1 MSTKIIFS
9 GIVLA
14 IFLQRCVEVQIS
26 QRHRA
31 ALLAQGGREHGD
43 NHLPLVKRLQVSWF
57 VAMVVEVWGLNRPF
71 VPTLAAIALTAAL
84 TGQLLRYL
92 SMRALGTRWT
102 LPIITLPGR
111 SAVHTGIYRYLRHPN
126 WLGVILE
133 ITAVP
138 LIHGAYLTA
147 IAFTLANAWLM
158 RQRIQT
164 EERALSQDNNYM
176 AVFAHRWRFIPA
188 GDRLK
193 KP

>member
-1 MSTKIIFS
+1 MITKIIFS

-26 QRHRA
+26 QRHQA
-31 ALLAQGGREHGD
+31 YLLAQGGREHGD
-43 NHLPLVKRLQVSWF
+43 NHLPLVKLLQLLWF
-57 VAMVVEVWGLNRPF
+57 GAMLIEVWGLNRPF
-71 VPTLAAIALTAAL
+71 VPVLAAIALTAAL
-84 TGQLLRYL
+84 MGQLLRYL
-92 SMRALGTRWT
+92 SMRALGRRWT
-102 LPIITLPGR
+102 LPIITLPGQA
-111 SAVHTGIYRYLRHPN
+111 AVHNGIYRYLRHPN

-147 IAFTLANAWLM
+147 ISFTLANAWLM

-164 EERALSQDNNYM
+164 EERALSRDNNYM
-176 AVFAHRWRFIPA
+176 AIFAHRFRFIPA
-188 GDRLK
+188 GDLLK